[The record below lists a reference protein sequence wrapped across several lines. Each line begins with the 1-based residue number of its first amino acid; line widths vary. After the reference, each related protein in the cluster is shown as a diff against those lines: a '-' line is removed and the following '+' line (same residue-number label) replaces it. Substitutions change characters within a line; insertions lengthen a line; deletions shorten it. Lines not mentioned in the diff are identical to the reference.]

1 MNGHVSKVLK
11 VKATE
16 IMWNVCCI
24 VTRELYQ
31 SQDPGSAGNLG
42 LSTGPQLS
50 QCMTTTTTPKKPTK
64 PNKHK
69 RINEK

>member
-50 QCMTTTTTPKKPTK
+50 LCITIPPKKPTK
-64 PNKHK
+64 ANKQK